1 MTAQPSP
8 NGYRSFPTE
17 FFTVLERTEKLGP
30 EDTYDIGPFH
40 RKADAMAGR
49 RAFYRFRNAL
59 NEEAEKGDRF
69 AVDQSNTVNL
79 LMLEVLERA
88 IAPAP
93 TPNLLALGS
102 GYHADREN
110 EWYIRI
116 RISPFIAAIRRKEAE
131 ERA

>member
-8 NGYRSFPTE
+8 NGYRSFPSE

-40 RKADAMAGR
+40 RKGDAMAGR

-59 NEEAEKGDRF
+59 NEEAEKGDKF
-69 AVDQSNTVNL
+69 AADQSNTANL
-79 LMLEVLERA
+79 LMLEVR
-88 IAPAP
+88 
-93 TPNLLALGS
+93 S
-102 GYHADREN
+102 GYRSDGEN